1 MQSLMQKPWF
11 VALLC
16 VAAVAAVYI
25 NVVQPMMG
33 HYSFF
38 SQRSKAA
45 AVPAV
50 PAPRSVQQQNADA
63 QKNTDWAALAA
74 VKNVGNPFHEYREQ
88 AVAASVE
95 HVISPEDREPAW
107 PRVSAVAITSGG
119 RFAVV
124 DGHVMHEGEA
134 LNGFRFSKVTAQYVI
149 LTFGTH
155 TKKIKVQ
162 SGGSRDE

>member
-16 VAAVAAVYI
+16 IAAVAAVYL
-25 NVVQPMMG
+25 NVLQPMME
-33 HYSFF
+33 HSIFF
-38 SQRSKAA
+38 SQRSKT

-50 PAPRSVQQQNADA
+50 PAARSVQQQVGNE
-63 QKNTDWAALAA
+63 QKSTMWAELAA
-74 VKNVGNPFHEYREQ
+74 VGHVGNPFHEYREKVPT
-88 AVAASVE
+88 ALVVNTLSA
-95 HVISPEDREPAW
+95 EDREPAW
-107 PRVSAVAITSGG
+107 PRISAAMITSGG
-119 RFAVV
+119 RYAVV

-134 LNGFRFSKVTAQYVI
+134 LNGFRFSKVTAQYVV

-162 SGGSRDE
+162 SGGSGDE